1 SYPGDPAVL
10 TILATREGTS
20 ITVIDNQ
27 RDGFEA
33 GRTWGQR
40 LFFNKNG
47 ERASFTGQRFSDF
60 EAQAQASGQRDPDL
74 AAGGEGLNLVL
85 LFQVPLTQREQMD
98 QFGGFGMAETRALP
112 APAA

>member
-1 SYPGDPAVL
+1 MLFNYQSYAGDPAVL

-20 ITVIDNQ
+20 VTIIDNK

-47 ERASFTGQRFSDF
+47 ERASLTGQRLSDF
-60 EAQAQASGQRDPDL
+60 
-74 AAGGEGLNLVL
+74 
-85 LFQVPLTQREQMD
+85 QVDGKVVWQKLEQ
-98 QFGGFGMAETRALP
+98 QVVR
-112 APAA
+112 